1 MEPGV
6 ADQIRQRYESLVHQ
20 LGDPEVSPLTVARG
34 FGQLGSIYRA
44 YRLLP
49 EAEECF
55 ASAVRFD
62 PKNARWHYFLGHVT
76 RSQGRLSESDASF
89 RRTLELR
96 PEDVPTLVWLAEN
109 ALDQRDLEVA
119 EQHFERAVRL
129 RPQSARAHFGRGRV
143 ELERGEVRAA
153 LDHLEAALA
162 LQPEAT
168 PILYTLGLTWS
179 RLGDPDQADSF
190 FARVPDDDRAR
201 IPIAFDDPL
210 LREVADLRESAQSF
224 ALSAQK
230 AISQR
235 RYDVA
240 VRDLQ
245 RAVELAPE
253 RSDTRY
259 NLAACLLLLDRR
271 DEAQGHLERLV
282 AIDPHYVQ
290 GFLLLGRVYTV
301 SGDLEQAEQVLLR
314 AQELDPGLTAGPLDE
329 VRRLRGR

>member
-89 RRTLELR
+89 RRTIELR

-143 ELERGEVRAA
+143 ELERGELQAA
-153 LDHLEAALA
+153 LAHLEAALA

-179 RLGDPDQADSF
+179 RLGDPDQAESF

-245 RAVELAPE
+245 RAVELA
-253 RSDTRY
+253 
-259 NLAACLLLLDRR
+259 LLLLDRR
-271 DEAQGHLERLV
+271 DEAQGHLDRLV